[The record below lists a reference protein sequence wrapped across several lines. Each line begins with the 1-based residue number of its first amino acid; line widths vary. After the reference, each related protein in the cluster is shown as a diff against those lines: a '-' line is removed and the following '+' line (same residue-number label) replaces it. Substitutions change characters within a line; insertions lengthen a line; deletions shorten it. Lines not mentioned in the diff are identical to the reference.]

1 MISNLLKS
9 FEIYWNHLKSTEIQL
24 KSTEIQLKSTEIE
37 LKSTEV
43 ELKSNWKSIWITDN
57 GNTVWKLRINSL
69 ISFIN
74 YFIVYWN
81 VFEIN
86 EIELKSNWNLFEI
99 LTMVTL
105 YESYK

>member
-1 MISNLLKS
+1 MIK
-9 FEIYWNHLKSTEIQL
+9 FRL

-37 LKSTEV
+37 LKSFW
-43 ELKSNWKSIWITDN
+43 NTDN

-86 EIELKSNWNLFEI
+86 EIELKLN
-99 LTMVTL
+99 T
-105 YESYK
+105 YEMKYICN